1 MKSNHKD
8 NNFNTR
14 TSKERKQITIR
25 AQLELNLR
33 RRVRFDSRWRVRG
46 VDDNKAWFLWVGRC
60 RIYSNWIQ
68 GILMRSEIWIQVS
81 WSVCHSIAYS
91 TYSHLYRNITHFLW
105 IFHFQGFTTI
115 ILVEGLL
122 LNIFCF
128 FYFYYHIIFIF
139 TTYLNNITDFIPFPC
154 VAGIPADVHSY
165 MYQLSP
171 ARAGQSISNSSATA
185 ASATVLYST
194 LSNRLMIVCL
204 SVS

>member
-1 MKSNHKD
+1 MSMTTRRDSCGWADAEFIPIEFREYWCARKSEYKSPD
-8 NNFNTR
+8 QFVIST
-14 TSKERKQITIR
+14 
-25 AQLELNLR
+25 
-33 RRVRFDSRWRVRG
+33 G
-46 VDDNKAWFLWVGRC
+46 
-60 RIYSNWIQ
+60 
-68 GILMRSEIWIQVS
+68 
-81 WSVCHSIAYS
+81 YS

-105 IFHFQGFTTI
+105 FFHFQGFTTI

-165 MYQLSP
+165 MYQLSQ